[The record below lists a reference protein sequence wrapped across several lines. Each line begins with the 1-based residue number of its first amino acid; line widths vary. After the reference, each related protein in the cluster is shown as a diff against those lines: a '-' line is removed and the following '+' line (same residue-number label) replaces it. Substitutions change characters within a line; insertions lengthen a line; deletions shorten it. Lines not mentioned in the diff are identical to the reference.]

1 MSRVKA
7 YVADWKKPSPALL
20 VAVVALVAAL
30 GGGAVAG
37 VAVTSLNKKEIKKV
51 RQIAKREARKQ
62 FRKVPAGP
70 VGDRGPIGPV
80 GDRGSFGPIG
90 DRGSTGPTG
99 DDGSTGPTGSEGPV
113 GPSTG
118 PAGGGLNGN
127 YPNPVIASNAIGS
140 GNVVDDSLS
149 GSDVI
154 EGTFSKVPDADRLD
168 GINSTSLIQGTTVNS
183 SISVGSSSLTR
194 SYASLSGVGEIRATC
209 RTNTTP
215 PVAEVRYKNT
225 NASAAYGIFI
235 DDSINGVSRVTPNPG
250 TETSILDTSAGPRHI
265 TYRSYLSTV
274 QKLAQWE
281 VFATTSPSF
290 CFITVIRTNQ

>member
-70 VGDRGPIGPV
+70 VGDRGSTGPT
-80 GDRGSFGPIG
+80 GD
-90 DRGSTGPTG
+90 DGSTGPTG

-154 EGTFSKVPDADRLD
+154 ESTFSKVPDADRLD